1 MYVIYLWNG
10 TRRVAS
16 VQKSQYLISIH
27 VLLRIS
33 KDSIHDILILHLMN
47 TSNTRRRGC
56 AYWASNV
63 ASSYLVIIQI
73 TSRSHDSGVDVSVR
87 SHVPEKE
94 GSDCKMVVDPGLFLR
109 VPCYLLW
116 LLLCPN
122 DLCVLVFRSI
132 VGNLV
137 KDERCNLFETN
148 QSHVTH
154 TTLLTF
160 GEQLVVDLSRA
171 EDKCLCGKKRG

>member
-116 LLLCPN
+116 LLPKRPL
-122 DLCVLVFRSI
+122 RSCI
-132 VGNLV
+132 SQHCWQPRQRRTVQSV
-137 KDERCNLFETN
+137 RDEPKPRYSHHA
-148 QSHVTH
+148 SHV
-154 TTLLTF
+154 
-160 GEQLVVDLSRA
+160 R
-171 EDKCLCGKKRG
+171 